1 VAVSSTVFTTHFN
14 TLVREGKPVSVALT
28 SGYAWAFWALAAIS
42 FAAFVASLTL
52 IRREEL
58 AEAPAELTATG

>member
-1 VAVSSTVFTTHFN
+1 MSCEQGSVTHHSQFTIHKFFQISSASEKKN
-14 TLVREGKPVSVALT
+14 
-28 SGYAWAFWALAAIS
+28 AIS